1 MAVDQLN
8 SEIRGDASASH
19 GVRNAL
25 VLSIS
30 FAFAGAF
37 LQSQNARYILF
48 LLAGGLMVGALFFAF
63 RTLLLHRSKLSV
75 AQSFGAVIAHDPVP
89 KFIVGT
95 DTNIIFRNQAAESA
109 HLLGDTITEVVN
121 QRVVNSRDI
130 VERLTGAAQFED
142 TATETL
148 TTRVGKTKLHVAVIQ
163 KDLCVWTVNDQ
174 TRSHDNHTAGP
185 ILPMLTTGRGGTV
198 LFMNGAARD
207 LLGERKTKLSDIFDH
222 QDPNASDV
230 NIIST
235 ANGLSRCFVLEKEL
249 SGDRK
254 ELFLIPTQGKEQLKS
269 GMSFEEMPV
278 AVLKTTRTG
287 KVLLTNKAARHLLG
301 DSLSKASHIA
311 DVMEGLGR
319 PLNAWLS
326 EAAEDRAQ
334 NLNEFLRLRRDD
346 KEVFVQVT
354 LGRIVEDGTIA
365 LFAVL
370 NDATE
375 LKTLE
380 AQFVQ
385 SQKMQAIGQLAG
397 GVAHDFNNLL
407 TAISGHCDLLL
418 LRHEEGDADFADL
431 TQIYQN
437 ANRAAGLVGQLLAYS
452 RKQTLQP
459 VTLDLIESLS
469 DLMHLLNRLVGEKIT
484 LRVQHDPDVNP
495 INVDRQQFEQVIMN
509 LVVNARD
516 AMPQGGEIEVI
527 TENLSFA
534 APQKWD
540 RAVVPPGDYVSIRVS
555 DQGSGI
561 SETNRQ
567 KVFEPFFT
575 TKRTGEGTGLGLST
589 AYGIV
594 KQSGGFIFVD
604 SLLEEGTTFNLLFP
618 TSEVAL
624 SSDNTTAEPAAL
636 PEGPADGV
644 ILLVEDED
652 PVRAFAS
659 RALRLKGFTVLE
671 AANAEEALNYVQ
683 DDSLHFDLF
692 VTDVVM
698 PGKDGPTWVN
708 EARQDRPNVRVVF
721 MSGYAEET
729 FSGQE
734 WHFENSVFL
743 PKPFSLA
750 ELTQVAQQQISHSA

>member
-1 MAVDQLN
+1 MFT
-8 SEIRGDASASH
+8 
-19 GVRNAL
+19 AL
-25 VLSIS
+25 ILAIS
-30 FAFAGAF
+30 FGLTGIF
-37 LQSQNARYILF
+37 LQNTNAQIILF
-48 LLAGGLMVGALFFAF
+48 LIAAGLAVGALFS
-63 RTLLLHRSKLSV
+63 LLRMHLYRRSNRSA
-75 AQSFGAVIAHDPVP
+75 AQLYGAVIAHDSVP
-89 KFIVGT
+89 KFIVSK
-95 DTNIIFRNQAAESA
+95 DKEVLYRNLAAEGA
-109 HLLGDTITEVVN
+109 HLLGDTITEVLN
-121 QRVVNSRDI
+121 QRIVNSREM
-130 VERLTGAAQFED
+130 VERLTGAAEFEEMASD
-142 TATETL
+142 TIN
-148 TTRVGKTKLHVAVIQ
+148 TRIGKTELRVVEIQ
-163 KDLCVWTVNDQ
+163 KNLCVW
-174 TRSHDNHTAGP
+174 SIKDNGRNQDTGGSGP
-185 ILPMLTTGRGGTV
+185 ILPMLTIGRGGTV

-207 LLGERKTKLSDIFDH
+207 LLGGRKTKLSDIFDQ
-222 QDPNASDV
+222 QDPSASDI
-230 NIIST
+230 NIVHT
-235 ANGLSRCFVLEKEL
+235 ANGASRCFVMEKPL

-254 ELFLIPTQGKEQLKS
+254 ELFLVPLQGKEQLRS

-287 KVLLTNKAARHLLG
+287 KILLMNKAARQLLG
-301 DSLSKASHIA
+301 GALCNAQHIS

-354 LGRIVEDGTIA
+354 LGRVVEDGEIA
-365 LFAVL
+365 LFTVL

-437 ANRAAGLVGQLLAYS
+437 SNRAAGLVGQLLAYS

-459 VTLDLIESLS
+459 ITLDLKESLS

-484 LRVQHDPDVNP
+484 LRVHHDPEIKQ

-516 AMPQGGEIEVI
+516 AMPQGGEIKVS
-527 TENLSFA
+527 TENLCYSE
-534 APQKWD
+534 PLEWD
-540 RAVVPPGDYVSIRVS
+540 RAVVPPGNYVSLRVS
-555 DQGSGI
+555 DQGNGI

-604 SLLEEGTTFNLLFP
+604 SAQDQGTTFSLLFP
-618 TSEVAL
+618 ASEKTLTSNSKV
-624 SSDNTTAEPAAL
+624 EPAL
-636 PEGPADGV
+636 VDDGPAEGV

-671 AANAEEALNYVQ
+671 AASAEEALKYVQ
-683 DDSLHFDLF
+683 DESLHVDLF

-698 PGKDGPTWVN
+698 PGKDGPTWVS
-708 EARQDRPNVRVVF
+708 EARQNRPEIRVVF

-729 FSGQE
+729 FSDQNLQ
-734 WHFENSVFL
+734 FENSVFL
-743 PKPFSLA
+743 PKPFSLTD
-750 ELTQVAQQQISHSA
+750 LTQTVQKQMRLSV